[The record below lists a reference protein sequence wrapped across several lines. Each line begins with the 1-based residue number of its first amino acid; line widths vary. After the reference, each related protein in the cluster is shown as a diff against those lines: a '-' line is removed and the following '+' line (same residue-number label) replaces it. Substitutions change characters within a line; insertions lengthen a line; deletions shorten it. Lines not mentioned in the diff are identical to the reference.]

1 MILGF
6 SKHAWGKHNLFVKLG
21 GGTVG
26 FIGENLR
33 RAKGLRYLFI
43 FLSHKFVF
51 LLWGFNGYKEWII
64 QLN

>member
-1 MILGF
+1 M
-6 SKHAWGKHNLFVKLG
+6 GKHNLFIG
-21 GGTVG
+21 GGKMW

-33 RAKGLRYLFI
+33 RAKGFKYLI
-43 FLSHKFVF
+43 FFLLSHVCF